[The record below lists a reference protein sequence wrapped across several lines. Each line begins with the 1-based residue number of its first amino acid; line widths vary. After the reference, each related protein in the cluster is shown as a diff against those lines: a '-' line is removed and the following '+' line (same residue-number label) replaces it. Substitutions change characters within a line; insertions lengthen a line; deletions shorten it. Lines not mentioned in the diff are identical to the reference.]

1 MIHFK
6 YDSQK
11 DRFEFISTIK
21 FENEIDFVVNILNDY
36 LLLVH
41 LNESIEKK
49 FVIKKIE
56 DNNKVMYQLI
66 YLKSNLSFKY

>member
-56 DNNKVMYQLI
+56 DNKVMNKLI